1 LGVKQAFSSHRRV
14 LGTLVRLARSPILS
28 IALSQPC
35 SASFIA
41 KPASGRPTSGI
52 AGADYGETIEID
64 PAYLDVTVKR
74 WQDFTGE
81 TVTLGARF
89 DEMILKAVA

>member
-1 LGVKQAFSSHRRV
+1 MIVASPTKKV
-14 LGTLVRLARSPILS
+14 GTA
-28 IALSQPC
+28 
-35 SASFIA
+35 
-41 KPASGRPTSGI
+41 SGI